1 MQTKYVLPAGFAA
14 ACLALAGP
22 GALAQSLT
30 VPDSRAAM
38 AQAARV
44 AADAVVDPAVVVP
57 AVLYR
62 SVFVD
67 TPVGVESDEVD
78 WRQANDDVGQ
88 FRRGHVDIL
97 KWESMHG
104 EKH

>member
-1 MQTKYVLPAGFAA
+1 MQTKYVLPAGRAA
-14 ACLALAGP
+14 ACLALAGSSV
-22 GALAQSLT
+22 LAQPPA
-30 VPDSRAAM
+30 VPESHAAM

-44 AADAVVDPAVVVP
+44 AADAVVDPVVVVP

-67 TPVGVESDEVD
+67 TPAGVETGELD
-78 WRQANDDVGQ
+78 WRKANDDVGQ

-104 EKH
+104 GKH